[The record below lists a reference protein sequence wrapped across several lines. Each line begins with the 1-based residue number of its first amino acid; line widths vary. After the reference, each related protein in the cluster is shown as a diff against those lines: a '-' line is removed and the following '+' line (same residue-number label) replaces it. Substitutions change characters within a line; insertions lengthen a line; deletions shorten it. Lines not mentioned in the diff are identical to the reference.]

1 MDFRRMTRQ
10 EIEHWYVGAFAE
22 AFVENERKP
31 LADIFA
37 LISEGR
43 YELWG
48 LFEESEML
56 GYAAIWKREGVALRL
71 LDYLGVV
78 KEKRNGGLGADMLAR
93 IKAWGLPLVT
103 ESELPVEGDSEE
115 ENAIRL
121 RRIAFYGRNGFAP
134 AYEMATCGM
143 RWCAL
148 TVNTEGFAAQDI
160 QRAHKALYGPEREDV
175 VVPLPPGEE
184 PKLPYWMKK

>member
-1 MDFRRMTRQ
+1 MEFRLMTQQ
-10 EIEHWYVGAFAE
+10 EIERWYVGAFAE
-22 AFVENERKP
+22 AFAENERKP

-37 LISEGR
+37 LISEHC

-48 LFEESEML
+48 LFEGGTLL

-78 KEKRNGGLGADMLAR
+78 AERRNGGLGADMLAR

-103 ESELPVEGDSEE
+103 ESELPVEGDGEE
-115 ENAIRL
+115 GNAIRL
-121 RRIAFYGRNGFAP
+121 RRIAFYERNGLLP
-134 AYEMATCGM
+134 VYEMATCGSK
-143 RWCAL
+143 WQAL
-148 TVNTEGFAAQDI
+148 TVNTEGIAAEDI
-160 QRAHKALYGPEREDV
+160 QLAHKALYGPGREDV